1 VRTIWLGVVC
11 IFAML
16 VSMAIVTSAYAAQPV
31 YVVGDIPAPAC
42 DRCVWDGTG
51 FGPLVNNVVVDA
63 VRGNATYS
71 NRICLRD
78 VSGALVGTNNVTL
91 ACRDSTSVWGDSVT
105 VPFSFVRPAPP
116 AAPVAMRVAI

>member
-1 VRTIWLGVVC
+1 MRTIWLA
-11 IFAML
+11 IIALL
-16 VSMAIVTSAYAAQPV
+16 VTLATTVLVTSAYAAQPV

-51 FGPLVNNVVVDA
+51 FGPLVNDVVVDA
-63 VRGNATYS
+63 ARGNATYS